1 MMRFKSLEDLKRQ
14 KPKEVTLATLPQ
26 EVSMTHYAKEKAFKI
41 SELVLEIHEESY
53 EWYGFTVADKEN
65 PELITDIGLPQND
78 QNLQEYAAIGPE
90 GIAEYYDSLSEDT
103 IINGWIHSHGA
114 LQYMHFSH
122 TDEAN
127 HATVLDF
134 VTARLRKTV
143 AKKEIPIQDLQLL
156 VKDEFEEKELEEGSV
171 SLITDAVVSEAILM
185 ETIYGGFSY
194 SIVIGDEGWHE
205 QEIHYKERS
214 VISGHSHVSKKS
226 ADLILIDNGRSLTQ
240 AEIIVLSKEVAERI
254 QPNTNPPTELIERM

>member
-1 MMRFKSLEDLKRQ
+1 MRFKSLSDLKRQ

-26 EVSMTHYAKEKAFKI
+26 EISITHYAKEKAFKI
-41 SELVLEIHEESY
+41 SELVREIYNESY
-53 EWYGFTVADKEN
+53 EWYGFTLADQDN
-65 PELITDIGLPQND
+65 PELITDIGLPRNA
-78 QNLQEYAAIGPE
+78 QNLQEYSTIGAE
-90 GIAEYYDSLSEDT
+90 GIAEYHDSLAGDT

-114 LQYMHFSH
+114 LHYMHFSH
-122 TDEAN
+122 TDEEN

-205 QEIHYKERS
+205 QEIHYKERG
-214 VISGHSHVSKKS
+214 VISGHSHVSRKS
-226 ADLILIDNGRSLTQ
+226 SDLVLIDNGRSLTQ
-240 AEIIVLSKEVAERI
+240 ADIEVLSEEVEEKI
-254 QPNTNPPTELIERM
+254 QPNTNPPTEIIERM

>member
-1 MMRFKSLEDLKRQ
+1 MMRFKSLSYLKRQ

-53 EWYGFTVADKEN
+53 EWYGFTLADQEN

-78 QNLQEYAAIGPE
+78 QNLQEYVAIGPE
-90 GIAEYYDSLSEDT
+90 RIAEYYDSLSEDT

-143 AKKEIPIQDLQLL
+143 AKKEIPIQDLHLL
-156 VKDEFEEKELEEGSV
+156 VKDEFEEKELEQGSV
-171 SLITDAVVSEAILM
+171 ALITDAAVSEAMLM
-185 ETIYGGFSY
+185 ETI
-194 SIVIGDEGWHE
+194 
-205 QEIHYKERS
+205 
-214 VISGHSHVSKKS
+214 
-226 ADLILIDNGRSLTQ
+226 
-240 AEIIVLSKEVAERI
+240 
-254 QPNTNPPTELIERM
+254 

>member
-1 MMRFKSLEDLKRQ
+1 M
-14 KPKEVTLATLPQ
+14 PQ
-26 EVSMTHYAKEKAFKI
+26 EISITHYAKEKAFKI
-41 SELVLEIHEESY
+41 SELVREIYDESY
-53 EWYGFTVADKEN
+53 EWYGFTLADQDN
-65 PELITDIGLPQND
+65 PELITDIGLPRNA
-78 QNLQEYAAIGPE
+78 QNLQEYSTIGAE
-90 GIAEYYDSLSEDT
+90 GIAEYHDSLVGDT

-122 TDEAN
+122 TDEEN

-156 VKDEFEEKELEEGSV
+156 VKDEFAEKELEKGSV

-205 QEIHYKERS
+205 QEIHYKERG
-214 VISGHSHVSKKS
+214 VISGHSHLSKKS
-226 ADLILIDNGRSLTQ
+226 ADLVLIDNGRSLTQ
-240 AEIIVLSKEVAERI
+240 ADIEVLSEEVEEKI
-254 QPNTNPPTELIERM
+254 QPNTNPPTEIIERM

>member
-1 MMRFKSLEDLKRQ
+1 
-14 KPKEVTLATLPQ
+14 
-26 EVSMTHYAKEKAFKI
+26 
-41 SELVLEIHEESY
+41 
-53 EWYGFTVADKEN
+53 
-65 PELITDIGLPQND
+65 
-78 QNLQEYAAIGPE
+78 
-90 GIAEYYDSLSEDT
+90 
-103 IINGWIHSHGA
+103 
-114 LQYMHFSH
+114 
-122 TDEAN
+122 
-127 HATVLDF
+127 VLDF

-156 VKDEFEEKELEEGSV
+156 VIDEFEEKELEEGSV

-226 ADLILIDNGRSLTQ
+226 ADLILILIDNGRSLTQ
-240 AEIIVLSKEVAERI
+240 AEIIVLSKEVAEKI

>member
-1 MMRFKSLEDLKRQ
+1 MRFRSLSDLKRQ

-26 EVSMTHYAKEKAFKI
+26 EISITHYAKEKAFKI
-41 SELVLEIHEESY
+41 SELVREIHDESY
-53 EWYGFTVADKEN
+53 EWYGFTLADKEN
-65 PELITDIGLPQND
+65 PELITDIGLPRNA
-78 QNLQEYAAIGPE
+78 QNLEEYATINPE
-90 GIAEYYDSLSEDT
+90 GIAEYHDLLAEDI

-114 LQYMHFSH
+114 LHYTHFSH
-122 TDEAN
+122 TDEEN

-156 VKDEFEEKELEEGSV
+156 VKDEFEEKELEQGSV

-205 QEIHYKERS
+205 QEIHYKERG
-214 VISGHSHVSKKS
+214 VISSHSHLSKKS
-226 ADLILIDNGRSLTQ
+226 ADLVLIDDGRSLTQ
-240 AEIIVLSKEVAERI
+240 ADIDMLSEEVEEKI
-254 QPNTNPPTELIERM
+254 QPNPPTEIIERM